1 MAIHPEFQNDF
12 SSISS
17 VLFAAFV
24 ANQRRCYTDY
34 VEIR

>member
-1 MAIHPEFQNDF
+1 MAINPEFQNDF

-24 ANQRRCYTDY
+24 ANQRRYYSNY